1 MSRIAFAAALSL
13 SVAACWAAAPPVGA
27 QTAAAQ
33 TGGVQTVGAC
43 PQAQVAQY
51 IGSLTSMSTSSE
63 SSIRYLIPKFR
74 ECGQGAIAGELD
86 GSPEWLASM
95 RQHIQGQANSAPEL
109 KVAIDTA
116 IGNLSKTESSLQ
128 KHYALVLQGID
139 SMYDNRFPPAC
150 RRERTKIVDSMK
162 STRPQVPAAL
172 DMLQKFKACLG

>member
-1 MSRIAFAAALSL
+1 MSRIAFAAALAL
-13 SVAACWAAAPPVGA
+13 SAAASWIATPPAGA
-27 QTAAAQ
+27 
-33 TGGVQTVGAC
+33 QTVGAC
-43 PQAQVAQY
+43 PQAQVTQY
-51 IGSLTSMSTSSE
+51 IAELTAMSTSSE

-95 RQHIQGQANSAPEL
+95 RQHIQAQANSAAEL

-116 IGNLSKTESSLQ
+116 IGNLGKAESSLQ
-128 KHYALVLQGID
+128 KHYTLVLQGID

-150 RRERTKIVDSMK
+150 RREREKIVTSMK

-172 DMLQKFKACLG
+172 DKLAKFKACIG